1 MKIKELVLISIL
13 ILVILVI
20 PQEVRAYG
28 AKIKKYN
35 LRSIL
40 ATHTTYFKSSD
51 KQRSLNIKLAAQKI
65 DGRVIKAGEVFS
77 FNQIVGPRTKGRG
90 FKESVEIVN
99 NKYVTGVGGGVCQV
113 SSTLYNSVLFAGL
126 EIIERKN
133 HSRPVT
139 YVPLGRGATVYYDL
153 IDFKFKN
160 NFSHPIMIMAK
171 VVNKQLT
178 ITLLG
183 KDLGIDVKVV
193 TSAPQT
199 IDPKVIKK
207 PDANLD
213 KGSKKI
219 VQKSRVGYK
228 VITRRIIRSGSKVI
242 ENKLI
247 SQDIYPPINKIVK
260 VNPQHN

>member
-1 MKIKELVLISIL
+1 MKIKLLVLLSLLVLVNLL
-13 ILVILVI
+13 I
-20 PQEVRAYG
+20 PSEVEAYG
-28 AKIKKYN
+28 IKIKKYN
-35 LRSIL
+35 LRSVL
-40 ATHTTYFKSSD
+40 ATHTTYFKNSD
-51 KQRSLNIKLAAQKI
+51 KERSSNIKLAAQKI
-65 DGRVIKAGEVFS
+65 DGRVIKAGDSFS
-77 FNQIVGPRTKGRG
+77 FNQVVGPRTKERG
-90 FKESVEIVN
+90 FKESAEIVN
-99 NKYVTGVGGGVCQV
+99 NEYVTGVGGGVCQV

-171 VVNKQLT
+171 VVDKQLT

-183 KDLGIDVKVV
+183 KDPGIDVKVV

-199 IDPKVIKK
+199 IDPEVIEKSDSDLEQGNK
-207 PDANLD
+207 EV
-213 KGSKKI
+213 
-219 VQKSRVGYK
+219 VQKSKVGYK
-228 VITRRIIRSGSKVI
+228 VRTRRVIKSDSKII
-242 ENKLI
+242 EDELI
-247 SQDIYPPINKIVK
+247 SEDIYPPINKIIK